1 LNLEK
6 SGYNSIDL
14 MIKQLRESHL
24 FAGCPNCGEEFSLSE
39 ADLFDG
45 TKKFPESAESIKN
58 ELLLSLKERQTE
70 LSQRLKDLEKRN
82 ISADIGSE
90 KKAIY
95 VGLGK
100 IMEKVLPYYKD
111 FTIPLADCR
120 FLAEPIDVIIFD
132 GASEQKIKKLSFLEI
147 KTGSATLNPHQKMVK
162 KAIEN
167 KKVRSEIIK

>member
-1 LNLEK
+1 
-6 SGYNSIDL
+6 
-14 MIKQLRESHL
+14 MIKQLRKSHL
-24 FAGCPNCGEEFSLSE
+24 FAGCPNCGQEFSLST

-58 ELLLSLKERQTE
+58 ELLLDLKEKQIE
-70 LSQRLKDLEKRN
+70 QSQRLKDLEKRK
-82 ISADIGSE
+82 ISAHVGSE
-90 KKAIY
+90 KKAIE

-120 FLAEPIDVIIFD
+120 FLAEPIDVIIFE
-132 GASEQKIKKLSFLEI
+132 GASKQNIKKLSFLEI
-147 KTGSATLNPHQKMVK
+147 KTGDAKLNPHQKMVQ

-167 KKVRSEIIK
+167 KNVRSEIIK

>member
-1 LNLEK
+1 
-6 SGYNSIDL
+6 
-14 MIKQLRESHL
+14 M
-24 FAGCPNCGEEFSLSE
+24 EFQLSE
-39 ADLFDG
+39 AILFDG
-45 TKKFPESAESIKN
+45 TKKFPESAELIKN
-58 ELLLSLKERQTE
+58 ELLLDLKERQTE
-70 LSQRLKDLEKRN
+70 LSQRLKDLETRK

-90 KKAIY
+90 KKAIE

-132 GASEQKIKKLSFLEI
+132 GASEQKIKKLTFLEI
-147 KTGSATLNPHQKMVK
+147 KTGDAILNPHQRMVK

>member
-1 LNLEK
+1 MKLEK
-6 SGYNSIDL
+6 TNTNNIDL

-24 FAGCPNCGEEFSLSE
+24 FAACPNCGGEFSLSK

-58 ELLLSLKERQTE
+58 ELLLNLEERQTE
-70 LSQRLKDLEKRN
+70 LSQRLKDLKKRK

-90 KKAIY
+90 KKAIE

-111 FTIPLADCR
+111 FTVPLADCR
-120 FLAEPIDVIIFD
+120 FLAEPIDVIIFE
-132 GASEQKIKKLSFLEI
+132 GASKQNIKKLSFLEI
-147 KTGSATLNPHQKMVK
+147 KTGDAKLNQHQKMVK

-167 KKVRSEIIK
+167 KNVRSEIIK

>member
-1 LNLEK
+1 
-6 SGYNSIDL
+6 
-14 MIKQLRESHL
+14 M
-24 FAGCPNCGEEFSLSE
+24 EFQLSE
-39 ADLFDG
+39 AILFDG

-58 ELLLSLKERQTE
+58 ELLLDLKERQTE
-70 LSQRLKDLEKRN
+70 LNQRLKDLETRK

-90 KKAIY
+90 KKAIE

-132 GASEQKIKKLSFLEI
+132 GASEQKIKKLTFLEI
-147 KTGSATLNPHQKMVK
+147 KTGDATLNSHQRMVK